1 MPQTGLELKQADG
14 KDLARTQGAYKEIK
28 DFLASEVTYRH
39 WHTENHPSEQDIARW
54 IERGQMFIALQHGAA
69 PGLGARS
76 SGTGNA
82 AGAANP
88 AGAELVGEEL
98 AGQEPADPEPANA
111 ELVGVMALDQA
122 APQGY
127 EAAPW
132 LVDAAPSEVLAVHA
146 LGVVPGYQ
154 RRGVA
159 KFLLD
164 GALEVARELGCVIV
178 RLDVLEQNTPG
189 MKLYSDYGFKDLGLF
204 HVDYDTTDL
213 HDFHLFEYVLDQ
225 PCKSEV

>member
-14 KDLARTQGAYKEIK
+14 KDVARTQRAYEEIK

-39 WHTENHPSEQDIARW
+39 WHTENHPSEQDIQRW
-54 IERGQMFIALQHGAA
+54 IERGQMFIALHHGAA
-69 PGLGARS
+69 ELGARS
-76 SGTGNA
+76 SA
-82 AGAANP
+82 AGSAADTN
-88 AGAELVGEEL
+88 AG
-98 AGQEPADPEPANA
+98 GQEPADA

-122 APQGY
+122 VPQGY

-164 GALEVARELGCVIV
+164 GALEVARELGCVTV
-178 RLDVLEQNTPG
+178 RLDVLAQNTPG
-189 MKLYSDYGFKDLGLF
+189 MKLYADYGFKDLGLF